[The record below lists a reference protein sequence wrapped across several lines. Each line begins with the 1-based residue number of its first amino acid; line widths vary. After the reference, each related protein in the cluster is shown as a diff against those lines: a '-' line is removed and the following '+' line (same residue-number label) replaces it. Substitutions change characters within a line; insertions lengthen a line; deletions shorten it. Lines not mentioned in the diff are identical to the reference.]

1 MEFTMKKLSIV
12 TGIAA
17 AFALSACSANVEE
30 EGELPE
36 MDVDVSGD
44 AGALP
49 EIDVDTAD
57 IDVGTEKKVVEVP
70 DVDVTMPGDADA
82 E

>member
-1 MEFTMKKLSIV
+1 MKKLSIV

-17 AFALSACSANVEE
+17 AFALSACSASVEE

-44 AGALP
+44 AGELP
-49 EIDVDTAD
+49 EVDVETAD
-57 IDVGTEKKVVEVP
+57 VELGTEKKVIEVP
-70 DVDVTMPGDADA
+70 DVDVEMPGEKSA